1 MTPES
6 LGELLAAT
14 VAELERIGAADEA
27 LGELREGRG
36 VGRLRGQPKLVP
48 VGRAWRLGV
57 VLLDRAG
64 RLYATGEIT
73 RAIEPQVAV
82 TNRSAAAE
90 LKREYRRA
98 AVRGPF
104 PTGETINHEFA
115 ALDLS
120 PDALR
125 ESSGLLSLTGD
136 GAVLVRLPS
145 GSRIPLENYLA
156 DRVAL
161 FSLD

>member
-1 MTPES
+1 MTPEQLS
-6 LGELLAAT
+6 SRLAAT
-14 VAELERIGAADEA
+14 VAELDRIGAPDEA

-36 VGRLRGQPKLVP
+36 IGRMRAQPKLVP

-104 PTGETINHEFA
+104 ATGETINHEFEPI
-115 ALDLS
+115 DLS
-120 PDALR
+120 ADALR
-125 ESSGLLSLTGD
+125 AGSGPLSVD
-136 GAVLVRLPS
+136 GEELLVRLTS
-145 GSRIPLENYLA
+145 GSRVPLERYLA
-156 DRVAL
+156 DRVGL